1 MNLLLQHVEVH
12 VSSIDLARD
21 FYVDKLGL
29 EVLEEVSHLNLISLK
44 AGGVRI
50 SIFGGYETSKQFE
63 KKTGTHLILRTE
75 NLHATRDELIKRGMQ
90 FTGDIFEAPG
100 FLRCITTTDPDGNVI
115 EIAEYLRDPLQ
126 KNS

>member
-1 MNLLLQHVEVH
+1 
-12 VSSIDLARD
+12 
-21 FYVDKLGL
+21 L
-29 EVLEEVSHLNLISLK
+29 EMIEEIPHLNLISIK

-75 NLHATRDELIKRGMQ
+75 NLLATRDELIKRGMQ
-90 FTGDIFEAPG
+90 FVGDIFEAPG
-100 FLRCITTTDPDGNVI
+100 FLRCITTADPDGNVI